1 MEMKL
6 REFTYLLCR
15 YETPRDIRL
24 VKVVNQH
31 VQHEDHQHV
40 QQQHP
45 QLVHHVQHPQ
55 HVPHVQ
61 HQTSSD
67 FKFSSD
73 DSFKTIY
80 SSGDNNTQQNNI
92 SEPPNVTNSFEI
104 PTDFPTNGFLYNAIW
119 EKKSTYV

>member
-1 MEMKL
+1 MDNVYFSSKMILK
-6 REFTYLLCR
+6 EFIYLLCR

-24 VKVVNQH
+24 VQVVNQH
-31 VQHEDHQHV
+31 VQHEHHQHV
-40 QQQHP
+40 QHE
-45 QLVHHVQHPQ
+45 HPQ
-55 HVPHVQ
+55 HVHHVQ

-80 SSGDNNTQQNNI
+80 SSDNNTQQNNI
-92 SEPPNVTNSFEI
+92 SQPSNITNSFEI

>member
-1 MEMKL
+1 MEL
-6 REFTYLLCR
+6 IEFTYLLCR
-15 YETPRDIRL
+15 YETPRDVRL

-31 VQHEDHQHV
+31 VQHEHHQHV

-45 QLVHHVQHPQ
+45 QLVHHVQYPQ
-55 HVPHVQ
+55 HVQ